1 MCVKEQMNIVNVSAE
16 RMRTAASVTRPH
28 EIDQP
33 AMGVKI
39 SMGSGIERRLL
50 KLSPS
55 GKKAPDISILAG
67 RSQEHVSQMVRLK
80 ESDLR
85 SR

>member
-1 MCVKEQMNIVNVSAE
+1 
-16 RMRTAASVTRPH
+16 
-28 EIDQP
+28 
-33 AMGVKI
+33 MGVKI